1 MATLKRRVCS
11 TQPLKHDQQKS
22 FRGRLVP
29 EAVLR
34 RPKVTHNGI
43 VSDPDMLQLLV
54 RFAANA
60 RMPAA
65 APAPSPESQYG
76 VV

>member
-1 MATLKRRVCS
+1 MLYPIPESQTNRSPFCC
-11 TQPLKHDQQKS
+11 
-22 FRGRLVP
+22 RLVP

-34 RPKVTHNGI
+34 RPKVTHNEI

-65 APAPSPESQYG
+65 APAPSPESRYG